1 MASAQNHPWT
11 RLLHGTATVL
21 ALAVTGCSTPFPK
34 APQNPGPQAQAEA
47 QAIFDRCLAAHGGDF
62 RTHTKDINLSLEG
75 EWSAMIQRIQP
86 IVTDAAFRITA
97 QERFRPADQLYTV
110 EWQGPAGT
118 KKVVRTSDAIEVY
131 YNGVRETDDKKLRAT
146 AMTADAFQLFHL
158 GPSFLQLRGAKFTR
172 LEDAREKGVTYQRL
186 LTTIR
191 PGFGFSPAD
200 DVVVWI
206 DPKTH
211 RLFRVHMTL
220 NGFETTQGAHVDTTF
235 LEYRQVGP
243 VLVPVLLDE
252 RVRGPIGIHAHRW
265 RMTGADVD
273 RGWTAGEVNGST
285 WNGTAAAP
293 AQSLN

>member
-1 MASAQNHPWT
+1 MPFARIHA
-11 RLLHGTATVL
+11 RLTLLLTTTTLLTVGL
-21 ALAVTGCSTPFPK
+21 AGCATPFPK
-34 APQNPGPQAQAEA
+34 APQQVTPQARAEA
-47 QAIFDRCLAAHGGDF
+47 QALFDRCLAVHGGDF
-62 RTHTKDINLSLEG
+62 RNHAQDLNLSMEG
-75 EWSAMIQRIQP
+75 EWSGMIQRIQP
-86 IVTDAAFRITA
+86 VVTDAAFRITA
-97 QERFRPADQLYTV
+97 QERFRPSDQLYTA

-131 YNGVRETDDKKLRAT
+131 YNGIRETDDKKRRAT

-158 GPSFLQLRGAKFTR
+158 GPTFLLMRGATFTR
-172 LEDAREKGVTYQRL
+172 LEDTLEKGVAYQRL

-200 DVVVWI
+200 DVVIWI
-206 DPKTH
+206 DPRTN

-243 VLVPVLLDE
+243 VLVPVVLDE
-252 RVRGPIGIHAHRW
+252 RVRGPLRIHAHRW

-273 RGWTAGEVNGST
+273 RGWNANDVNGPS
-285 WNGTAAAP
+285 WRGTATAP
-293 AQSLN
+293 AHAIE